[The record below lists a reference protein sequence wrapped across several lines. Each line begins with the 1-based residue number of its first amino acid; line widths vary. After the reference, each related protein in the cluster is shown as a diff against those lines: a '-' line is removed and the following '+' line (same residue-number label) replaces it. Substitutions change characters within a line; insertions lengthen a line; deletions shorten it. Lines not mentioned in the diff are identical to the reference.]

1 MDIFSRGKKAANEK
15 EQQKEFYFHS
25 VLRAHGLGHAF
36 QGVLRRGKWRFAE
49 VLGFSP
55 PRATKPTCDAY
66 RDGIPHSFICLHNFR
81 LLSTLFLA
89 LRSY

>member
-36 QGVLRRGKWRFAE
+36 QGVLRR
-49 VLGFSP
+49 VLQKFWVSAHREPPNPPAMPIAMAFHIPLSVCITFVCSRLSFS
-55 PRATKPTCDAY
+55 R
-66 RDGIPHSFICLHNFR
+66 
-81 LLSTLFLA
+81 
-89 LRSY
+89 